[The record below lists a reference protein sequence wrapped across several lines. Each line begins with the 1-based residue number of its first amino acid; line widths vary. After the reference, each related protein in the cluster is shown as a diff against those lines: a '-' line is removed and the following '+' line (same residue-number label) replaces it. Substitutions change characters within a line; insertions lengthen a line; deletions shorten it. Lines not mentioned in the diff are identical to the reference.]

1 MTEVILLGDPVVY
14 ISGTEDCL
22 GVVTQTG
29 SSTKVLWNGEQHH
42 RTEIES
48 RLRLAYLDEIDAG
61 CRLSVVG

>member
-29 SSTKVLWNGEQHH
+29 SSTKVLWNGE
-42 RTEIES
+42 
-48 RLRLAYLDEIDAG
+48 
-61 CRLSVVG
+61 